1 MKLRRLCLLALT
13 ITLAA
18 CGFTPMY
25 GKLGNGDVAGTL
37 NNIQISNIPDH
48 QGLQL
53 RNNLIDRFYRHGRP
67 ADPTYFLDIA
77 PIIVSKTDLDLTKD
91 ATATRS
97 QLTVST
103 VMRFSDKRTG
113 AILLERSFTSS
124 ASYDILDSRFTTR
137 VSEDNAEQNALE
149 DLARQ
154 IEQQIVLYLHR
165 K

>member
-1 MKLRRLCLLALT
+1 MRYSLLL
-13 ITLAA
+13 ITLLLTA

-25 GKLGNGDVAGTL
+25 GSLGDSDVKTAL

-53 RNNLIDRFYRHGRP
+53 RNNLIDRFYHDGRP
-67 ADPTYFLDIA
+67 ADPVYFLDIV
-77 PIIVSKTDLDLTKD
+77 PIQESKTDLDLTKN

-103 VMRFSDKRTG
+103 TMKLSDKRTG
-113 AILLERSFTSS
+113 QILLERGLTSS

>member
-1 MKLRRLCLLALT
+1 MRYTLLI
-13 ITLAA
+13 ITLFLTA

-25 GKLGNGDVAGTL
+25 GKIGNSDVAATL

-48 QGLQL
+48 QGLLL
-53 RNNLIDRFYRHGRP
+53 RNNLIDQFYHNGRP
-67 ADPTYFLDIA
+67 ADPTWFLDIT
-77 PIIVSKTDLDLTKD
+77 PIIESKTDLDLTKD

-97 QLTVST
+97 QLTVTTSIKL
-103 VMRFSDKRTG
+103 SDKLTG
-113 AILLERSFTSS
+113 KVLLQRDFTSS

-137 VSEDNAEQNALE
+137 VSEDNAEQNAIE

>member
-1 MKLRRLCLLALT
+1 MRNFLLVLSLLLT
-13 ITLAA
+13 A

-25 GKLGNGDVAGTL
+25 GKLGNGDVQKSL
-37 NNIQISNIPDH
+37 NNIEIANIPDH
-48 QGLQL
+48 QGQQL
-53 RNNLIDRFYRHGRP
+53 RNNLIDRFYHDGRP
-67 ADPTYFLDIA
+67 ADPAYLLSIE
-77 PIIVSKTDLDLTKD
+77 PILESKTDLDLTKN

-97 QLTVST
+97 QLTVAT
-103 VMRFSDKRTG
+103 RMKLIDKQSN
-113 AILLERSFTSS
+113 AVLLERPVNSS

-149 DLARQ
+149 DMARQ

>member
-1 MKLRRLCLLALT
+1 MRYTLLL
-13 ITLAA
+13 ITLFLTA

-25 GKLGNGDVAGTL
+25 GTLGNSDVTATL

-48 QGLQL
+48 QGQQL
-53 RNNLIDRFYRHGRP
+53 RNNLIDRFYHDGRP
-67 ADPTYFLDIA
+67 ADPAYFLDIA
-77 PIIVSKTDLDLTKD
+77 PIIENRTDLDLTKD

-97 QLTVST
+97 QLTIATS
-103 VMRFSDKRTG
+103 MKLSDKRTG
-113 AILLERSFTSS
+113 AILLQRNFTSS
-124 ASYDILDSRFTTR
+124 ASYDILASRFTTR

>member
-1 MKLRRLCLLALT
+1 MRILLLT
-13 ITLAA
+13 LTLLLAA

-25 GKLGNGDVAGTL
+25 GTLGKGDVQQTL

-53 RNNLIDRFYRHGRP
+53 RNNLIDRFYHDGRP
-67 ADPTYFLDIA
+67 ADPAYFLDIA
-77 PIIVSKTDLDLTKD
+77 PILVSKTDLDLTKN

-97 QLTVST
+97 QLSVTT
-103 VMRFSDKRTG
+103 TFKLSDKRTG
-113 AILLERSFTSS
+113 KILLERNLSS
-124 ASYDILDSRFTTR
+124 GASYDILDSRFTTR

-165 K
+165 Q